1 MKQINVRMDDTL
13 GEAFYRF
20 CDGQGTTPYELLNAI
35 VGFYSRGQILT
46 EKAKKK
52 ALTQDEAL
60 VELGRIVAD
69 MKKFAQANGE
79 FTKAVADLLKPHGVT
94 LDKLWPA

>member
-1 MKQINVRMDDTL
+1 MKQINVRMNDTL

-20 CDGQGTTPYELLNAI
+20 CDGQGTTPYELLNAV

-52 ALTQDEAL
+52 TLTQDEAL

-69 MKKFAQANGE
+69 MKKFAKANGE
-79 FTKAVADLLKPHGVT
+79 FTKAVGGLLKPHGVT